1 MAPTKNF
8 ADVLRAKLAADP
20 VLAQAVENAAVNR
33 RIAAEIYAARTAA
46 GLSQAQLASLTGTT
60 QSVIARLEDADYEG
74 HSLTTLKKIA
84 RALGLQLR
92 VEFIAASP
100 EVAAVGRA
108 ARGRRKSHSRAKA
121 GVSSRADS

>member
-1 MAPTKNF
+1 MARTQNF

-33 RIAAEIYAARTAA
+33 RIAAEIYSARTAA
-46 GLSQAQLASLTGTT
+46 GLSQAQLAALTGTT

-84 RALGLQLR
+84 QALGLQLR
-92 VEFIAASP
+92 VEFY
-100 EVAAVGRA
+100 A
-108 ARGRRKSHSRAKA
+108 ARPEKTASRRAVSQTKKKSVTSK
-121 GVSSRADS
+121 G